1 MWKAL
6 APFLIVRDEAQL
18 QRRESRLG
26 PGGSRSFLTLRGEAQ
41 LQRTVANPRI
51 LRALSSSSAV
61 RPNCSGVYPVVELV
75 DQIAFLILRGEAQL
89 QAVSHV
95 SSIVVLMEHHS
106 ENGLDLGTVVGR
118 FEAHGW
124 TDTGMCGVF
133 AAQFQ
138 SPPTS
143 PVSVV
148 ATVWHDNEVT
158 WDRETL
164 VVGVDTGRR
173 CLTHQ
178 DPDDPTDREAWAYWK
193 TGWDA
198 AVATLAAFTPVVA
211 TGPVAV
217 R

>member
-1 MWKAL
+1 
-6 APFLIVRDEAQL
+6 
-18 QRRESRLG
+18 
-26 PGGSRSFLTLRGEAQ
+26 
-41 LQRTVANPRI
+41 
-51 LRALSSSSAV
+51 
-61 RPNCSGVYPVVELV
+61 
-75 DQIAFLILRGEAQL
+75 
-89 QAVSHV
+89 
-95 SSIVVLMEHHS
+95 MEHHS
-106 ENGLDLGTVVGR
+106 ENGLGLDAVIGR
-118 FEAHGW
+118 FAAHGW

-178 DPDDPTDREAWAYWK
+178 DPDDLIDREAWAYWK

>member
-1 MWKAL
+1 M
-6 APFLIVRDEAQL
+6 
-18 QRRESRLG
+18 
-26 PGGSRSFLTLRGEAQ
+26 
-41 LQRTVANPRI
+41 QRTVANPRI